1 MNYFISVI
9 SSILLLTSLLSTQV
23 NAEVAVIV
31 SPENKNTYTSIDKDW
46 VARIYL
52 AKVTRFPDGTNAKPV
67 NLKQGHYLRD
77 AFNRDFLSKTESQLS
92 RYWSR
97 LRFSGK
103 AELPKEIDSVKEMK
117 HVIANDPSLIGY
129 IDAMDVDDSVKVVH
143 KY

>member
-1 MNYFISVI
+1 MMNIFTYAL
-9 SSILLLTSLLSTQV
+9 SSFLLLASLLNSVQ
-23 NAEVAVIV
+23 AEVAVIV
-31 SPENKNTYTSIDKDW
+31 SPDNKNTYTDIDKDW

-52 AKVTRFPDGTNAKPV
+52 AKVMRFPDGSVAKPI
-67 NLKQGHYLRD
+67 NLTQGHYLRD

-103 AELPKEIDSVKEMK
+103 AELPKEISTVKEMK
-117 HVIANDPSLIGY
+117 HLIANDTRLIGY
-129 IDAMDVDDSVKVVH
+129 IDAMDVDDTVKVVH

>member
-1 MNYFISVI
+1 MNFFTYAL
-9 SSILLLTSLLSTQV
+9 SSFLLLASLLNSAQ
-23 NAEVAVIV
+23 AEVAVIV
-31 SPENKNTYTSIDKDW
+31 SPDNNNTYTSIDKDW

-52 AKVTRFPDGTNAKPV
+52 AKVTRFPDGSVAKPIH
-67 NLKQGHYLRD
+67 LKQGHYLRD

-103 AELPKEIDSVKEMK
+103 AELPKEISTVKEMK
-117 HVIANDPSLIGY
+117 HLIANDARLIGY
-129 IDAMDVDDSVKVVH
+129 IDAMDVDDTVKVVH

>member
-1 MNYFISVI
+1 MKYITYALSR
-9 SSILLLTSLLSTQV
+9 ILLLTSLLGAV
-23 NAEVAVIV
+23 AHAEVAVIV
-31 SPENKNTYTSIDKDW
+31 SPENTNTYTSIDRDW

-52 AKVTRFPDGTNAKPV
+52 AKVTRFPDGTVAKPI
-67 NLKQGHYLRD
+67 NLKQGHYLRET
-77 AFNRDFLSKTESQLS
+77 FNRDFLSKTESQLS

-103 AELPKEIDSVKEMK
+103 AELPKEIVTVKEMK
-117 HVIANDPSLIGY
+117 QLIANDPRLIGY